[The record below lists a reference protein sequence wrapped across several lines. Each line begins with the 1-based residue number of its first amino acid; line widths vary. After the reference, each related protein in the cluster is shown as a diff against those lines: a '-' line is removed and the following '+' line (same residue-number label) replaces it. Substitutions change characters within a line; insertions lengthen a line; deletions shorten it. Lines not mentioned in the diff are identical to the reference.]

1 MTQKNKNMWA
11 ISKIPSS
18 AELETRPIYRL
29 LVEARSSLAELKGV
43 ADSMPDQAILV
54 NTLAMQEAKD
64 SSAIENIITTID
76 ELFKVNLVLNRRP
89 TPEAKE
95 VQNYIA
101 ALKTGFSI
109 IEQKRILTN
118 NSIIAIQ
125 GVLKKNNAG
134 FRRTPGTSL
143 KNARTGE
150 VVYTPP
156 QDFAQISS
164 LMGDLEKLINDD
176 EYRDYDPLVK
186 MAIIHFQFESIHPF
200 YDGNGRTG
208 RIINMLYLI
217 LQGLL
222 DYPILY
228 LSNFIIKNKGDY
240 YRLIQN
246 VRDNE
251 DWESWILYMVQ
262 SVKVTAND
270 TISMIRSQ
278 QLQMQDLKSRL
289 RSQYKFYS
297 HELLLNLFKHPYTK
311 SDFLVQDLGV
321 TKKTAAG
328 YLNRL
333 AADGV
338 LRKEVIG
345 NNTYYVNEDLYHLF
359 LMR

>member
-1 MTQKNKNMWA
+1 MVLCGPS
-11 ISKIPSS
+11 IKIPS
-18 AELETRPIYRL
+18 APDLETRSVYREL
-29 LVEARSSLAELKGV
+29 LAARMALAELKGV

-54 NTLAMQEAKD
+54 NTLGMQEAKD
-64 SSAIENIITTID
+64 SSAIENIITTMD
-76 ELFKVNLVLNRRP
+76 ELFKISLVLNRSP
-89 TPEAKE
+89 SPEAKE

-109 IEQKRILTN
+109 VDQKKLLTC

-125 GVLKKNNAG
+125 GVLEKKNAG

-143 KNARTGE
+143 RNASTGE

-156 QDFAQISS
+156 QDFVEISK
-164 LMGDLEKLINDD
+164 LMADLEKLINDD
-176 EYRDYDPLVK
+176 DYRDYDPLVK

-208 RIINMLYLI
+208 RIIDILYLI

-222 DYPILY
+222 GYPILY
-228 LSNFIIKNKGDY
+228 LSNYIIKNKGDY
-240 YRLIQN
+240 YRLLQR
-246 VRDNE
+246 VREEE
-251 DWESWILYMVQ
+251 DWESWLIYMIR
-262 SVKVTAND
+262 SVKVTSED
-270 TISMIRSQ
+270 TVSMIRSQ
-278 QLQMQDLKSRL
+278 QLQMKDMKLRL
-289 RSQYKFYS
+289 ERHYKFYS
-297 HELLLNLFKHPYTK
+297 HELVLNLFKHPYTK

-328 YLNRL
+328 YLNQL
-333 AADGV
+333 AKDGV